1 MTTTSNKIRTNV
13 YLDANNKIKAQEIFK
28 QYGIGLS
35 EAFNIFL
42 TQSILER
49 GIPFEIKI
57 PNEKTIETIK
67 DAKSNKNMTKVSLT
81 DLKKDLGA
89 WFISTKDLK
98 KAHLNPTNSAKL
110 FLYISLIV
118 NEEELPVQARDHFL
132 SGEYKDTKEFHIS
145 GDLLVIYMITNNTL
159 NLLRLGTHSQLFK

>member
-57 PNEKTIETIK
+57 PNEKT
-67 DAKSNKNMTKVSLT
+67 
-81 DLKKDLGA
+81 
-89 WFISTKDLK
+89 
-98 KAHLNPTNSAKL
+98 
-110 FLYISLIV
+110 
-118 NEEELPVQARDHFL
+118 R
-132 SGEYKDTKEFHIS
+132 
-145 GDLLVIYMITNNTL
+145 
-159 NLLRLGTHSQLFK
+159 